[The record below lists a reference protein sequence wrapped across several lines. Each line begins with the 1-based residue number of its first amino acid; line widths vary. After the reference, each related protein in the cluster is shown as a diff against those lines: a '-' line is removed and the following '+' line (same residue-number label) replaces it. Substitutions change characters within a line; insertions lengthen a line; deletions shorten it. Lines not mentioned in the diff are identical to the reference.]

1 MPTQTVDRERPG
13 KSGMSDKPIFF
24 MHIAK
29 TAGTSLNR
37 VFTDAFGD
45 DVMTHVEG
53 MPLSREM
60 LESSRFISGHVRHL
74 VFRRFCKGIDYRFIT
89 LLRDPVD
96 HLRSHLNWV
105 KLQTIDQRH
114 QPFIS
119 QNAPIKRLSED
130 LRKVNIARPDEIRRF
145 LDGNLDNPEC
155 VTLFENCQTRYFIQ
169 AQANRALTYE
179 DFVEAMNNMA
189 RFDFVGISEMFEA
202 SVERLAK
209 ELDLPLNARSVRENT
224 TSYSRRIDRGQFR
237 DELSDYLGYDLAL
250 YELAKTR
257 FLRSI

>member
-1 MPTQTVDRERPG
+1 MPTQTVDSEWPG
-13 KSGMSDKPIFF
+13 ESGMSDKPIFF

-29 TAGTSLNR
+29 TAGTSLNK

-45 DVMTHVEG
+45 AVSIHIEG
-53 MPLSREM
+53 KPLPWEM
-60 LESSRFISGHVRHL
+60 LESSRFVSGHVRHL
-74 VFRRFCKGIDYRFIT
+74 VFRRISNGIDYRFIT

-105 KLQTIDQRH
+105 KLQTTDRRH
-114 QPFIS
+114 LPFIS
-119 QNAPIKRLSED
+119 QNAPIKRLSEE
-130 LRKVNIARPDEIRRF
+130 LRKVNIAKPDEIRRF
-145 LDGNLDNPEC
+145 LDDNLDDPEC
-155 VTLFENCQTRYFIQ
+155 VTLFENCQTRYFIE
-169 AQANRALTYE
+169 APADRPLAYE
-179 DFVEAMNNMA
+179 DFVDAMNNMA

-202 SVERLAK
+202 SVERLAN

-237 DELSDYLGYDLAL
+237 DALSDYLGYDLAL

>member
-1 MPTQTVDRERPG
+1 
-13 KSGMSDKPIFF
+13 MSDKPIFF

-45 DVMTHVEG
+45 AAAPHIEG
-53 MPLSREM
+53 KPVTREM
-60 LESSRFISGHVRHL
+60 LKSSRFVSGHVRHL
-74 VFRRFCKGIDYRFIT
+74 VFRRLCEGIDYRFIT

-105 KLQTIDQRH
+105 KLQTIDRRH
-114 QPFIS
+114 LPFIS
-119 QNAPIKRLSED
+119 RNAPVKRLSEE
-130 LRKVNIARPDEIRRF
+130 LRNVNIAKPGEIRRF
-145 LDGNLDNPEC
+145 LDDNLDDPEC
-155 VTLFENCQTRYFIQ
+155 VTLFENCQTRYFID
-169 AQANRALTYE
+169 APADRPLTYE

-202 SVERLAK
+202 SLERLTS
-209 ELDLPLNARSVRENT
+209 ELDLPVNARSVRENAA
-224 TSYSRRIDRGQFR
+224 SYSRRIDRGLFR